1 MKLKPGISGISFI
14 AVMATLFLQIGD
26 TNAQP
31 QSITEECT
39 TRVERVLHLPGDSGF
54 DELATRVDNLT
65 SFGPGTAG
73 AEPVKP
79 APAASPEYI
88 RLEYISDTCAV
99 SNEEGTVARKAE
111 NSECSHIECQVVFP
125 GNNMLVGARMNIESC
140 GNRVETIRNFKR
152 VGTSPNS
159 MDTDGI
165 WQLTAYN
172 TRTVSACPGYQ
183 EP

>member
-54 DELATRVDNLT
+54 NEIAARVESLTTFEPRDVYNRHAKPTAAGDYEYIHFEYIFDSCATD
-65 SFGPGTAG
+65 G
-73 AEPVKP
+73 K
-79 APAASPEYI
+79 ASPVI
-88 RLEYISDTCAV
+88 
-99 SNEEGTVARKAE
+99 RKAG
-111 NSECSHIECQVVFP
+111 NPECSHIGCQAVFP
-125 GNNMLVGARMNIESC
+125 GNNMPIGSVMTIKSC

-152 VGTSPNS
+152 VGSYPNS
-159 MDTDGI
+159 TGTDGI
-165 WQLTAYN
+165 WELTGYN
-172 TRTVSACPGYQ
+172 TRAVSVCPSYQ

>member
-111 NSECSHIECQVVFP
+111 NSECSHH
-125 GNNMLVGARMNIESC
+125 
-140 GNRVETIRNFKR
+140 
-152 VGTSPNS
+152 
-159 MDTDGI
+159 
-165 WQLTAYN
+165 Y
-172 TRTVSACPGYQ
+172 CPV
-183 EP
+183 